1 VTAKFDRLQLI
12 ERNEWSLAIGPW
24 LPPRYQGTGKGKVAN
39 RSRVRPVLGGSTSG
53 GHDHSIRKGPRAA
66 PTMSHADPTLDPE
79 RCRLAPARLET
90 GRRWSAFESWDLICK
105 PYGWPQAFIG

>member
-1 VTAKFDRLQLI
+1 
-12 ERNEWSLAIGPW
+12 
-24 LPPRYQGTGKGKVAN
+24 
-39 RSRVRPVLGGSTSG
+39 
-53 GHDHSIRKGPRAA
+53 
-66 PTMSHADPTLDPE
+66 MSHADPTLDPE